1 VPRAHLRPIPSRP
14 EAAFGPECSGAHL
27 LIAALSWILPFSLM
41 ASRVGTTSPRF
52 HCMDPK
58 GFRLASHRS
67 LFHSFTDNSQ
77 LIGHCHIYIYICVYV
92 AVSD

>member
-1 VPRAHLRPIPSRP
+1 MPRAHLRPIPSRP

-52 HCMDPK
+52 HCMDSK
-58 GFRLASHRS
+58 AFRLGSHSKFFLMFYGQPAINRT
-67 LFHSFTDNSQ
+67 LP
-77 LIGHCHIYIYICVYV
+77 YV
-92 AVSD
+92 IKS